1 MTPIEPS
8 VIGRGG
14 EPLTEDAR
22 VTAAPATR
30 ERTGDHPPPALA
42 RAIRAAETTAISE
55 LFDRALAGP
64 RPTTVCPPGVLLSFA
79 QTGNLVLS
87 AGLDGRPVGAV
98 IAFLGFDTAP
108 FARLELLVVDEEHR
122 GRGVA
127 RALFAETRRW
137 AAEVGAARL
146 TWTFDPANEADAHL
160 SLHVADAEVHAY
172 LPDQGAT
179 IGDARYG
186 GRSGDRLLVGV
197 DPRRA
202 QEDGSNFEAIA
213 TLRIPPHDAP
223 PEQQQTFGTRLK
235 GLVERGHPL
244 AVDGVGRYLFGAA
257 PEG

>member
-1 MTPIEPS
+1 MS
-8 VIGRGG
+8 
-14 EPLTEDAR
+14 
-22 VTAAPATR
+22 AATATR
-30 ERTGDHPPPALA
+30 QRTGDTPALA
-42 RAIRAAETTAISE
+42 RASRPAETVAISE
-55 LFDRALAGP
+55 LFDRALPGP

-79 QTGNLVLS
+79 QTGNLVLA
-87 AGLDGRPVGAV
+87 AGVDGRPVGAA

-108 FARLELLVVDEEHR
+108 FARLELLAVDEEHR

-127 RALFAETRRW
+127 RTLFVETRRW
-137 AAEVGAARL
+137 AAEVGATRL

-160 SLHVADAEVHAY
+160 SLHVAGADVQAY

-186 GRSGDRLLVGV
+186 GRGGDRLLVGV
-197 DPRRA
+197 DPRRT
-202 QEDGSNFEAIA
+202 QEDGSRFDAIA

-223 PEQQQTFGTRLK
+223 SEQQQTFGTRLK